1 MLNSITMAKIKE
13 EIIIIK
19 ISQLT
24 KNSDSGASAI
34 SDELLAAITEITEQ
48 LVGDNCV
55 VEVETA
61 E

>member
-1 MLNSITMAKIKE
+1 MAKIKE

-34 SDELLAAITEITEQ
+34 SEELLAAITEITQQ
-48 LVGDNCV
+48 LVGNNCI